1 MEPNYTVLFNAST
14 EMKQT
19 EYWSGLPFPS
29 PGDLPDPG
37 IEPGSSPIV
46 GRHFYH
52 LRHHGSPITYILLA
66 KTYYTDQAH
75 GLRWWKELMFPWKA
89 LAIDITIVMDIL
101 SYYRRRMELGTEL
114 WLLRHSG
121 YRETEGVV
129 SQILEI
135 TVTGSLKNKE
145 VIFISSVLDE
155 EIKP

>member
-19 EYWSGLPFPS
+19 EYWSELPFPS

-46 GRHFYH
+46 GRRFYH
-52 LRHHGSPITYILLA
+52 LSHQGSPFTYILLA

-75 GLRWWKELMFPWKA
+75 GLRWWRELMFPRKA

-101 SYYRRRMELGTEL
+101 SYYRGRMELGTEL

-121 YRETEGVV
+121 CRETEDAVG
-129 SQILEI
+129 QILEI
-135 TVTGSLKNKE
+135 TVTGSLKNRDH
-145 VIFISSVLDE
+145 FHLIS
-155 EIKP
+155 PR